1 MRLDLR
7 LALLGILSGGALLW
21 PTDRVTAQ
29 TWPIFRPVVPAS
41 STVRTVG
48 AVDPAEPID
57 LLVTNSLAVPLG
69 VGFSGG
75 ANLEVAPGD
84 TAKVSFAAAPINL
97 FVYPLASDVSLRS
110 VVAID
115 GNTINAQIIPRT
127 SDAPGDAT
135 LNVDGDGTVYI
146 Y

>member
-48 AVDPAEPID
+48 AVDPTEPID
-57 LLVTNSLAVPLG
+57 IL
-69 VGFSGG
+69 F
-75 ANLEVAPGD
+75 
-84 TAKVSFAAAPINL
+84 INL
-97 FVYPLASDVSLRS
+97 F
-110 VVAID
+110 
-115 GNTINAQIIPRT
+115 
-127 SDAPGDAT
+127 
-135 LNVDGDGTVYI
+135 LNI
-146 Y
+146 LNSCSSMA